1 MLNHKFG
8 HSNPIRAEESPDQ
21 AKESETHS
29 FILTVRTS
37 INIILIAIIY
47 TQRT

>member
-8 HSNPIRAEESPDQ
+8 HSNPIGAEESPEQ
-21 AKESETHS
+21 AKSETHS

-37 INIILIAIIY
+37 INIALIAIIY